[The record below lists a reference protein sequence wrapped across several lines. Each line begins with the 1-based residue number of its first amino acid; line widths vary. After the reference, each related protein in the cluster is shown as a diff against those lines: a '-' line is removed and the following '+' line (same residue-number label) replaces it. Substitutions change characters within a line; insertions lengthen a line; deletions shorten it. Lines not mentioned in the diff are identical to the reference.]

1 MKKLVVRV
9 ITLLIIIASY
19 FSYCGTANALDERS
33 YTDGNSITCKESGA
47 TVHAESG
54 AAQPTPSPGQE
65 TNPTAQ
71 ETVFVQLRDGA
82 TIFFDETFEP
92 KFWIIP
98 DLEKSEGNG
107 FSGIISATQP
117 DQGNS
122 ANEKSEVVTIRC
134 DESSGKLIDKEHING
149 KETVLI
155 HVSIERLDNKKN
167 TVMDV
172 GYIELGQ
179 VLNIEAVLIKITNWE
194 QIQNNVDFKSQ
205 YAEITNTLGQQQSG
219 IQNISTVSSAVD
231 QIKNQLDDAR
241 KLDLIKL
248 IAIGASIL
256 MTAALLVVLIVRT
269 KAKKVEPITEDKT
282 NEKQNKKLEETLD
295 VAREIARH
303 QPEISQCIS
312 TLDSRIIEL
321 SNKVNGAS
329 VFKPK
334 EDATID
340 FLELVNGCTTITSL
354 DQWIEDLKKYQP
366 ELMKFDAIQNWFTRG
381 GTFGE
386 PPFAACAIRH
396 YEGVSFY
403 LIPSCYD
410 TMLASGD
417 MQVAYDV
424 VYPINGERARSYKI
438 DRPTMLEIFGA
449 YYRVVSRGQ
458 ISLVP

>member
-9 ITLLIIIASY
+9 ITLLIVIASC
-19 FSYCGTANALDERS
+19 FSYHGAASALGERS
-33 YTDGNSITCKESGA
+33 NTNGNSITCKESGA

-54 AAQPTPSPGQE
+54 TIQPTPSPGQE
-65 TNPTAQ
+65 TNSAAQ
-71 ETVFVQLRDGA
+71 ETVFVELRDGV
-82 TIFFDETFEP
+82 TIFFDETFAP
-92 KFWIIP
+92 KFWITP

-122 ANEKSEVVTIRC
+122 TNEKSEAVTIRC
-134 DESSGKLIDKEHING
+134 DESSGKLIDKALING

-172 GYIELGQ
+172 GYIELGR
-179 VLNIEAVLIKITNWE
+179 VSNIEAVLMKITDWE

-205 YAEITNTLGQQQSG
+205 YEEITNTLGQQQSG

-231 QIKNQLDDAR
+231 QLKNQLDDAR
-241 KLDLIKL
+241 KLDLMKL

-269 KAKKVEPITEDKT
+269 KAKKVEPIAEDKT
-282 NEKQNKKLEETLD
+282 HETQNQKIEETLD
-295 VAREIARH
+295 VARGIARH
-303 QPEISQCIS
+303 QPEISQCLS
-312 TLDSRIIEL
+312 MLDGRITEL

-334 EDATID
+334 EDATSD
-340 FLELVNGCTTITSL
+340 FLALVNGCTTITSI
-354 DQWIEDLKKYQP
+354 DQWTEDLKKYQP

-396 YEGVSFY
+396 YEGLSFY

-438 DRPTMLEIFGA
+438 DRAAMLEIFGA

-458 ISLVP
+458 ISLV